1 MKILLY
7 VPWKLSNHY
16 FDAFRIGEEQ
26 LELDADDGPPEL
38 LFSHGGHKAKISDF
52 SWNKNEPWVISSV
65 ADDNT
70 LQVWQMAES
79 IYRDEDDIASA
90 EEPPLAEKWAKSRSS

>member
-1 MKILLY
+1 
-7 VPWKLSNHY
+7 
-16 FDAFRIGEEQ
+16 
-26 LELDADDGPPEL
+26 
-38 LFSHGGHKAKISDF
+38 
-52 SWNKNEPWVISSV
+52 V

-90 EEPPLAEKWAKSRSS
+90 EEPPLAEK

>member
-1 MKILLY
+1 MTAHTKDRVSTCLTT
-7 VPWKLSNHY
+7 N

-90 EEPPLAEKWAKSRSS
+90 EEPPLAEK